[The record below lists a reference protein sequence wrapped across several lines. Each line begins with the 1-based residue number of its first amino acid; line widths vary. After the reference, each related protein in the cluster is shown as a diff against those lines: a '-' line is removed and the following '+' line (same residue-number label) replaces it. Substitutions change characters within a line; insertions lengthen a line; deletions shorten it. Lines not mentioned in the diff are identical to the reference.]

1 MRLMLANISVGCD
14 ANISILEAIQMFGA
28 AWKMLGA
35 ATIVNCFHKARILP
49 QDECESDHMVKN
61 WQHSKTK
68 C

>member
-1 MRLMLANISVGCD
+1 
-14 ANISILEAIQMFGA
+14 MFGA